1 MAACKLAASPED
13 GGVTTSSPDSPL
25 AEVQLGCDDLASA
38 LEVFVG
44 QLGFRIETIFPADD
58 PQVASLSGHG
68 LRLRLAPGG
77 DPGVIRMVGAGPNGR
92 GVLIAPNGTRIEYV
106 DADPPVEIPPLKPEF
121 LVTRA
126 GVGPA
131 GGAGRAG
138 MFYRDLIPGRLG
150 GRFIASHISIE
161 TGGPV
166 SDWVHFHKIRFQMI
180 FCRQGWARLVY
191 QDQGPPFLMQ
201 AGDFVLQ
208 PPRIRHRV
216 LESSDAFE
224 VVEIGCPALH
234 ETLADHAMALPTA
247 TLSPDRDFGG
257 QRFLRHVATKTP
269 WTTHGA
275 TGFEARESAM
285 TQATGGLAD
294 LRVIRPAG
302 ARGFAA
308 PPHDGEFF
316 FGFVLQG
323 SATLGCQGAHAL
335 SPTDAFV
342 IPAGEAWGLSGASAD
357 FELLEVMLPAGASA
371 A

>member
-1 MAACKLAASPED
+1 M
-13 GGVTTSSPDSPL
+13 
-25 AEVQLGCDDLASA
+25 AEVQLGCDDLAPA

-44 QLGFRIETIFPADD
+44 RLGFRIETIFPADD

-77 DPGVIRMVGAGPNGR
+77 DPGVIRMTGTGEP
-92 GVLIAPNGTRIEYV
+92 LITPNGTRIEFV
-106 DADPPVEIPPLKPEF
+106 DADPPIEIPPLKPEF
-121 LVTRA
+121 VITRA
-126 GVGPA
+126 GEGPA

-150 GRFIASHISIE
+150 GRFIASHISIA

-166 SDWVHFHKIRFQMI
+166 ADWAHFHKIRFQMLV
-180 FCRQGWARLVY
+180 CRRGWVRLVY
-191 QDQGPPFLMQ
+191 EDQGPPFLFQ
-201 AGDFVLQ
+201 AGDCVLQ

-247 TLSPDRDFGG
+247 TLAPDRDFGG
-257 QRFLRHVATKTP
+257 QRFLHHVAARTP
-269 WTTHGA
+269 WIAHGV
-275 TGFEARESAM
+275 TGFEARESGM
-285 TQATGGLAD
+285 TAATNGLAD
-294 LRVIRPAG
+294 VRTIRPAAG
-302 ARGFAA
+302 RGFEAA
-308 PPHDGEFF
+308 PHDGEFF
-316 FGFVLQG
+316 FGFVMEG
-323 SATLGCQGAHAL
+323 SAMLEHGGGHAL

-342 IPAGEAWGLSGASAD
+342 IPAGEAWGLREASED

-371 A
+371 S